1 MTKNLTRLAVVGF
14 ALLTLILLLA
24 IQAGAYPE
32 PGLVPRSWELDFT
45 FKDPRR
51 IAVKGV
57 DGRTQWYWYVIYKVV
72 NNTSEERLF
81 VPEFTLATDH
91 GNILVAGEKVKA
103 GLFDVVKAKERNAL
117 LESPKT
123 VVGKLLRGEDY
134 AKESVAIWPAF
145 EQDVDRFNLFVAGI
159 SGETTVIKH
168 PRTGDE
174 VVLRKTLMLDY
185 TTPGTGVRP
194 QDQPIVRKGKRWV
207 MR

>member
-1 MTKNLTRLAVVGF
+1 MAPLSGIDPLNRQGMVLRADRSAGAGHGGLRGGLRGSRARVCYGSTGSRTLPVIAVWKTLAIDGTQVDPTMANRATKERSVGRGGFPISNSKESAMTKNLTRLAVVGF

-91 GNILVAGEKVKA
+91 
-103 GLFDVVKAKERNAL
+103 D
-117 LESPKT
+117 S
-123 VVGKLLRGEDY
+123 VGCTDD
-134 AKESVAIWPAF
+134 A
-145 EQDVDRFNLFVAGI
+145 FNLQA
-159 SGETTVIKH
+159 KH
-168 PRTGDE
+168 
-174 VVLRKTLMLDY
+174 
-185 TTPGTGVRP
+185 GV
-194 QDQPIVRKGKRWV
+194 GL
-207 MR
+207 